1 MKEKNKDVIKAY
13 TFYRVLFFGFL
24 IQAVV
29 FLAKII
35 GIFDF
40 SWKYVFLPIGITYAI
55 ILLPLILILFKVL
68 YDNLKNNIRKNF

>member
-1 MKEKNKDVIKAY
+1 MKGKNKDIIKAY

-24 IQAVV
+24 IQGFV
-29 FLAKII
+29 FLAKVV

-55 ILLPLILILFKVL
+55 ILLPLFAVLFKVL
-68 YDNLKNNIRKNF
+68 YDNVKSNIRKNF